1 MAIRIV
7 TDSVSDLPDSVAEAN
22 DITVVPLY
30 VTIGSETY
38 KDGVDIAAD
47 RFYSLLEELP
57 SLPTTSQPSIADFQD
72 VYRRLLDQG
81 HQIVSIHVSA
91 KLSGT
96 LNSASQAR
104 DSLGAA
110 SQIEIVDSQ
119 LAGGAQALLALIAA
133 QWAREMADHSE
144 AARRVERAIG
154 RNRGY
159 VLIDTL
165 KYLAK
170 GGRIGKAQAF
180 MGGALQF
187 KPILGIRDGET
198 QPVERPR
205 TRRRGE
211 ARMVQLARQL
221 APISRLHLSYSTGE
235 DRALVI
241 RDQLADFVR
250 PESLIMSR
258 FGPVLGTHL
267 GPNTI
272 GVAVT
277 QESVQNG

>member
-1 MAIRIV
+1 MKR
-7 TDSVSDLPDSVAEAN
+7 P
-22 DITVVPLY
+22 
-30 VTIGSETY
+30 G
-38 KDGVDIAAD
+38 GV
-47 RFYSLLEELP
+47 E
-57 SLPTTSQPSIADFQD
+57 
-72 VYRRLLDQG
+72 G
-81 HQIVSIHVSA
+81 
-91 KLSGT
+91 
-96 LNSASQAR
+96 
-104 DSLGAA
+104 
-110 SQIEIVDSQ
+110 
-119 LAGGAQALLALIAA
+119 
-133 QWAREMADHSE
+133 
-144 AARRVERAIG
+144 AIG

-180 MGGALQF
+180 MGGALRF

-211 ARMVQLARQL
+211 ARMVQLVRQL
-221 APISRLHLSYSTGE
+221 APVSRLHLSYSTGE
-235 DRALVI
+235 DRALAI
-241 RDQLADFVR
+241 RNQLADLVR

-277 QESVQNG
+277 QESVQNE